1 MLQHHREGSDI
12 VYGVKVSRKADPVFK
27 RLSAVAFYKLQS
39 KMGVKSVFNHADFR
53 LMSRRALDILA
64 GYGERNLY
72 LRGLIPMIGLES
84 STVDDVI
91 SERTAGTSKYTLK
104 KMLSLALDG
113 ITSFSV
119 RPIYLIL
126 YIGFFFIF
134 LSLVAGVYVV
144 HALVVHTAY
153 PGWASIMLSLWL
165 IGGVILL
172 SIGIVGVY
180 VGKIYT
186 EVKNR
191 PLFNICEIVGDDDD
205 AAV

>member
-1 MLQHHREGSDI
+1 MLQLYREGSDI
-12 VYGVKVSRKADPVFK
+12 VYGVKVSRKADSVFK

-126 YIGFFFIF
+126 YIGLFFLF
-134 LSLVAGVYVV
+134 LSLVAG
-144 HALVVHTAY
+144 
-153 PGWASIMLSLWL
+153 
-165 IGGVILL
+165 GGVFFLNT
-172 SIGIVGVY
+172 
-180 VGKIYT
+180 K
-186 EVKNR
+186 K
-191 PLFNICEIVGDDDD
+191 PP
-205 AAV
+205 